1 MLDLKNIDTSGIV
14 AAIKAEAEKQ
24 EVEGFA
30 LSKLGFFELYT
41 TPDSDRGGGGQMKTG
56 KDLDFEAFAQVVIAA
71 SVPGFL
77 AKIVNS
83 AAGQHAIRNAWLDK
97 SPALFR
103 EMEKN
108 AGPDC
113 WAGAILR
120 KGKMYFFLSNNNF
133 KVIGEK
139 MIIEER
145 EAGEVLASHLKK
157 A

>member
-24 EVEGFA
+24 KVEGFA
-30 LSKLGFFELYT
+30 LSRLGFFELYT
-41 TPDSDRGGGGQMKTG
+41 ENGQMKTG

-113 WAGAILR
+113 WAGAIL
-120 KGKMYFFLSNNNF
+120 KNDKMYFFLSNNNF

-139 MIIEER
+139 MIIEEQ
-145 EAGEVLASHLKK
+145 EAGQVLASHLKK